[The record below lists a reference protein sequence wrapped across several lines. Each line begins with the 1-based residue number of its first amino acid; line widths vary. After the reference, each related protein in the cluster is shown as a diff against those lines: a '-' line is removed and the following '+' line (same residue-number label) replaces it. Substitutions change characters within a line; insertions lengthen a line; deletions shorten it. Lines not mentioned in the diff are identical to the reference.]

1 MEPRIVGRAIRLGD
15 DVDTDQI
22 FPGRYLH
29 LVEPGEIVKHA
40 LEGVDETL
48 PGRIRPGDIVV
59 AGRNFGGG
67 SSREQAVTGL
77 KFAGVAAVVAV
88 SAARIFY
95 RNAIN
100 RGLPIIQ
107 CPAVYDRVRDGDGIA
122 VDFAGGRIEAGGQ
135 AYPFAPIPDFILD
148 ILREGGLVPYTK
160 GLLARRQAG
169 G

>member
-1 MEPRIVGRAIRLGD
+1 MDERITGLVIRLGD

-22 FPGRYLH
+22 YPGRYLQI
-29 LVEPGEIVKHA
+29 VEPGEIVKHA

-48 PGRIRPGDIVV
+48 AGTIRPGDIVV

-67 SSREQAVTGL
+67 SSREQAVTSL
-77 KFAGVAAVVAV
+77 KFAGVAAAVVV

-107 CPAVYDRVRDGDGIA
+107 CPAVHDRVRTGDPIA
-122 VDFAGGRIEAGGQ
+122 VDFAAGKIEAAGRTF
-135 AYPFAPIPDFILD
+135 PFVPIPDFIMD
-148 ILREGGLVPYTK
+148 ILRDGGLVAHTK
-160 GLLARRQAG
+160 RILARQAAG
-169 G
+169 